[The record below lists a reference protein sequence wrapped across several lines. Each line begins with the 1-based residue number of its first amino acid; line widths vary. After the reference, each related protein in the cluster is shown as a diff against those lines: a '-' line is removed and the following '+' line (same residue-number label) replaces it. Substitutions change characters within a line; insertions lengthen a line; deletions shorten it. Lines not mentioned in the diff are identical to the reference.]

1 MSKLTKRDIVV
12 SISNQTGMVQHQVF
26 DVVQRTLDKI
36 TDSLANNIPVE
47 LRNFGVFQPRLTKP
61 RVGRNPNQPGS
72 SFVIPSRA
80 TVKFK
85 AGKIMRQRVE
95 KLSRQL
101 KEAAER
107 KSVAENHVCVARFAD
122 DCPRRAHESKFWIVF
137 SRRSKLI
144 GLVRCSAK
152 PASLAC
158 FTSCSLPK
166 PLSAIPGK
174 SLLTRT
180 SRINS

>member
-1 MSKLTKRDIVV
+1 VIRQAIETLDLIEHSNETCGDHVQDRLAFWAKMLAGLKNAFLCFIWPPRQQHGTITTIDMAKLTKRDIVV
-12 SISNQTGMVQHQVF
+12 AISNQTGMVQHQVF

-72 SFVIPSRA
+72 SFVIPPRA

-95 KLSRQL
+95 KLSREL

-107 KSVAENHVCVARFAD
+107 KTET
-122 DCPRRAHESKFWIVF
+122 E
-137 SRRSKLI
+137 
-144 GLVRCSAK
+144 
-152 PASLAC
+152 
-158 FTSCSLPK
+158 TSGPT
-166 PLSAIPGK
+166 GG
-174 SLLTRT
+174 
-180 SRINS
+180 